1 MFSKDNEISTA
12 DFKERHIKQE
22 PTYQAQ
28 NYLNDGAVGQNQ
40 EEIFVEDEATHK
52 ESWQTLHT
60 WKKTHTVATET

>member
-52 ESWQTLHT
+52 ES
-60 WKKTHTVATET
+60 